1 MFGPSLLGR
10 DDRLPT
16 RVPWVARVA
25 RWEMSYVHRPTCLEL
40 GSVEMLSSS
49 AVMELGEW
57 STQARHAARSWK
69 AERGFP
75 PTHSRVAHRRCA
87 RRSIGKTRS
96 LNERKSNNGLSSDQ
110 NREFLERYG
119 LNPDDFLSKPSPKT
133 RRKELRKTGRGKQVP
148 PEEPKPPRET
158 HKLLQVLGGTAKRKK
173 LLSPKGMD
181 VRPMMEVVK
190 GAAFDI
196 LQAAGGCPASLRPGR
211 WLDLYSGTGS
221 VGIEALSRGCSENDF
236 VVFDERA
243 KDNDHNLPT
252 MTFITRDYRFFTP
265 SPVHHFSIDLFL
277 SSYDLKTEVYIL
289 IETLQLMNCFCV
301 GKDGPFD
308 YISVTPP
315 YTEVDYGV
323 LMDQVSKSSV
333 VGEDTFIVVEYPLRT
348 DMLDSCGCLIK
359 ISDRRFG
366 RTHLAIYGPK
376 WAQKKRKSEKSI
388 WALAEKV

>member
-1 MFGPSLLGR
+1 MAVSSSPQPSF
-10 DDRLPT
+10 
-16 RVPWVARVA
+16 
-25 RWEMSYVHRPTCLEL
+25 
-40 GSVEMLSSS
+40 LSSLRLNNTTTANLS
-49 AVMELGEW
+49 CSSSPNLSFIVDV
-57 STQARHAARSWK
+57 
-69 AERGFP
+69 
-75 PTHSRVAHRRCA
+75 PTKTTNPRR
-87 RRSIGKTRS
+87 RPQSIVVYS
-96 LNERKSNNGLSSDQ
+96 SKSNNGLSSDQ

-196 LQAAGGCPASLRPGR
+196 LQVAGGCPVSLRPGR

-221 VGIEALSRGCSENDF
+221 VGIEALSRGCSEVHF
-236 VVFDERA
+236 VEMDPWVVSDVLRPNLDWTSFLDVSVIHTAHVERFLEQAERA

-277 SSYDLKTEVYIL
+277 SFYDLKTEVYIL

-359 ISDRRFG
+359 WMFG
-366 RTHLAIYGPK
+366 MSLMLYMRCNVHCCDGATLASP
-376 WAQKKRKSEKSI
+376 
-388 WALAEKV
+388 ALHGNMF